1 LIILSD
7 ELQKKL
13 EKKIAD
19 KLNEKDRKKRSLEDG
34 FNKNK
39 VIDDVFDKA
48 TVMTLSK
55 LMNSGVIS
63 YVNGGVGSGK
73 ESKTY
78 WAVDR
83 SGKDIILK
91 IYLVSTSNFRKR
103 RPYVLGDPRFA
114 QVKKGTRNLVELWA
128 QKEYGNL
135 IQCYGCGI
143 RCPKPINLAKNVMV
157 MEFIG
162 KDGVPAPSLVES
174 EVDYDDYKSAINIIS
189 DLYNKAKLVHADFSE
204 YNIFKT
210 EIGLIVFDLG
220 SAVDLKYPNAIEF
233 LERDIKNITK
243 FFVKRGLTVE
253 NPTDILARIVK

>member
-13 EKKIAD
+13 RKKIEGRLD
-19 KLNEKDRKKRSLEDG
+19 EKDRGKRYQKDS

-39 VIDDVFDKA
+39 VIDDVFDRS
-48 TVMTLSK
+48 TLMTLSG
-55 LMNSGVIS
+55 LLNSGVIS

-83 SGKDIILK
+83 LGKDIALK
-91 IYLVSTSNFRKR
+91 IYLVSTSNFKKR
-103 RPYVLGDPRFA
+103 RPYLLGVPRFA
-114 QVKKGTRNLVELWA
+114 QIKKGTRNLVELWA
-128 QKEYGNL
+128 RKEYGNL
-135 IQCYGCGI
+135 VQCYNCGI
-143 RCPKPINLAKNVMV
+143 SSVRPITVTKNVLV

-162 KDGVPAPSLVES
+162 KDGVPAPTLVET
-174 EVDYDDYKSAINIIS
+174 EVDYEDYQGAIGIIS
-189 DLYNKAKLVHADFSE
+189 ELYNKAKIVHADFSE

-210 EIGLIVFDLG
+210 HRGLIVFDFG
-220 SAVDLKYPNAIEF
+220 SSIDVRHPNAMEF

-243 FFVKRGLTVE
+243 FFMKRGLTVG
-253 NPTDILARIVK
+253 NPADILKGIVK

>member
-1 LIILSD
+1 MLSD

-13 EKKIAD
+13 EKKIEGR
-19 KLNEKDRKKRSLEDG
+19 LNEKDREKRSLEDA

-39 VIDDVFDKA
+39 VIDDVFDKS
-48 TVMTLSK
+48 TLMTLSN
-55 LMNSGVIS
+55 LINSGVIS

-91 IYLVSTSNFRKR
+91 IYLVSTSNFKKR
-103 RPYVLGDPRFA
+103 RPYLVGDPRFA
-114 QVKKGTRNLVELWA
+114 EIKKGTRNLVEVWA

-135 IQCYGCGI
+135 VQCYNCGI
-143 RCPKPINLAKNVMV
+143 PCVKPINVTKNVLV
-157 MEFIG
+157 MEFVG
-162 KDGVPAPSLVES
+162 RDGIPAPTLVES
-174 EVDYDDYKSAINIIS
+174 EVDYEEYKNAITIIS
-189 DLYNKAKLVHADFSE
+189 DLYNKAKIVHADFSE

-210 EIGLIVFDLG
+210 ENGLIVFDLG
-220 SAVDLKYPNAIEF
+220 SAVDIKHPKAMKF
-233 LERDIKNITK
+233 LERDIKNITY

-253 NPTDILARIVK
+253 NPIDILKRIIK